1 MLRRIRPGP
10 SVRAIIAA
18 RRATSSADGGRAGSR
33 LIAALLICAAALDL
47 TRCSMV
53 VMTLRHLGPAIG
65 LVAAGMVAA
74 AVSLTA
80 AQGYNRGRRWA
91 PVVAL
96 LVGLASA
103 PQASA
108 SGFRTPF
115 TIPDVAT
122 AAAGVVLAVAILA
135 TAGRRGLP
143 GHHAVSPCAK
153 PPPEQLAVP
162 TRFTR

>member
-1 MLRRIRPGP
+1 MLRHIRQYP
-10 SVRAIIAA
+10 SVPAVIAA
-18 RRATSSADGGRAGSR
+18 RRATPTADGGRAGSR

-47 TRCSMV
+47 TRCSLV
-53 VMTLRHLGPAIG
+53 LLTLRHLGPAIG

-80 AQGYNRGRRWA
+80 AQGYNTGRRWA
-91 PVVAL
+91 PVAAL

-122 AAAGVVLAVAILA
+122 AAIGVVLAVVILA
-135 TAGRRGLP
+135 AAGRRDMP
-143 GHHAVSPCAK
+143 GHHAVSACAK
-153 PPPEQLAVP
+153 SPPEQLARP
-162 TRFTR
+162 AQFTR

>member
-1 MLRRIRPGP
+1 VPA
-10 SVRAIIAA
+10 VIAA
-18 RRATSSADGGRAGSR
+18 RRATPTADGGRAGSR
-33 LIAALLICAAALDL
+33 LIAALLIFAAALDL
-47 TRCSMV
+47 TRCSLV
-53 VMTLRHLGPAIG
+53 VMTLRHPGPAIG

-80 AQGYNRGRRWA
+80 AQGYNTGRRWA
-91 PVVAL
+91 PVAAL

-122 AAAGVVLAVAILA
+122 AAVGVVLAVAIIA

-143 GHHAVSPCAK
+143 GHPAVSSCAES
-153 PPPEQLAVP
+153 PPEQLAGP